1 VADNED
7 SDKSSASSPLSNL
20 WKSVAVDFKTIRI
33 IVLTAAVV
41 VFLCSIPILFILRN
55 FVTFEA
61 LDKYL
66 KVTESVSPRILHT
79 ISEEIETGYSK
90 NVVLDSPQSHDNTLV
105 FYAAKDEKILLT
117 LDVYMRAGQYQNV
130 GIQVDGCDIGVGQQD
145 NTVHLY
151 NRDITSLIA
160 KCAQDN
166 EPSVHTLRVYT
177 QQPLKPQTN
186 MDIRCLVLVFEKLHA
201 HVEST
206 K

>member
-1 VADNED
+1 VANNED
-7 SDKSSASSPLSNL
+7 SEKTSSDPPLSNL
-20 WKSVAVDFKTIRI
+20 WKSVVVDFKTIRI
-33 IVLTAAVV
+33 VVLTAAVV
-41 VFLCSIPILFILRN
+41 VSLCSIPFLFILRN
-55 FVTFEA
+55 FVTFDA

-90 NVVLDSPQSHDNTLV
+90 NIVLDSPQSHDNTLL
-105 FYAAKDEKILLT
+105 FYAAKDQKILLT

-130 GIQVDGCDIGVGQQD
+130 GIQVDGCDVGVGQQD

-151 NRDITSLIA
+151 NRDITPLVT

-177 QQPLKPQTN
+177 LEPLKPQTG
-186 MDIRCLVLVFEKLHA
+186 MDIRCLILVYEKLHA
-201 HVEST
+201 HVENA